1 MRYAFGMALEVVE
14 VSILDRT
21 TTTTNNLQVRGI
33 SRRDLVVGMCMMG
46 WELF

>member
-21 TTTTNNLQVRGI
+21 TTTTKNLQVRGI
-33 SRRDLVVGMCMMG
+33 FRRVV
-46 WELF
+46 